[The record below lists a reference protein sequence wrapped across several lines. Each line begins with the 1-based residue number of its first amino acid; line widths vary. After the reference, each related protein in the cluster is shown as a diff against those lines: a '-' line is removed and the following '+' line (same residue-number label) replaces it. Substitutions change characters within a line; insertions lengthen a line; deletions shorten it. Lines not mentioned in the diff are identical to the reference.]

1 MNKNIELARTAS
13 SWVGRRITVF
23 YLDAEGQSFPSG
35 MGATITQDD
44 DEYAIIYEARLDENS
59 FTSRILVT
67 SVMSKA
73 NPS

>member
-23 YLDAEGQSFPSG
+23 YLDTEGQSFPSG

-44 DEYAIIYEARLDENS
+44 DEYAIIYEARLDNGK
-59 FTSRILVT
+59 
-67 SVMSKA
+67 SVELNAKTDEFELA
-73 NPS
+73 C

>member
-44 DEYAIIYEARLDENS
+44 DEYAIIYEARLDNGK
-59 FTSRILVT
+59 
-67 SVMSKA
+67 SVELNAKTDEFDLA
-73 NPS
+73 C

>member
-23 YLDAEGQSFPSG
+23 YLDAEGQSFPNG

-44 DEYAIIYEARLDENS
+44 DEYAIIYEARLDNGK
-59 FTSRILVT
+59 
-67 SVMSKA
+67 SVELNAKTDEFELA
-73 NPS
+73 C

>member
-44 DEYAIIYEARLDENS
+44 DEYAIIYEARLDNGK
-59 FTSRILVT
+59 
-67 SVMSKA
+67 SVELNAKTDEFELA
-73 NPS
+73 C

>member
-13 SWVGRRITVF
+13 RWVGRRITVF

-44 DEYAIIYEARLDENS
+44 DEYAIIYEARLDNGK
-59 FTSRILVT
+59 
-67 SVMSKA
+67 SVELNAKTDEFELA
-73 NPS
+73 C

>member
-1 MNKNIELARTAS
+1 MNKNIKLARTAS

-44 DEYAIIYEARLDENS
+44 DEYAIIYEARLDNGK
-59 FTSRILVT
+59 
-67 SVMSKA
+67 SVELNAKTDEFELA
-73 NPS
+73 C

>member
-44 DEYAIIYEARLDENS
+44 DEMQRRTNS
-59 FTSRILVT
+59 SSPAERSAF
-67 SVMSKA
+67 
-73 NPS
+73 

>member
-44 DEYAIIYEARLDENS
+44 DEYAIICEARLDNGK
-59 FTSRILVT
+59 
-67 SVMSKA
+67 SVELNAKTDEFELA
-73 NPS
+73 C

>member
-35 MGATITQDD
+35 TGATITQDD
-44 DEYAIIYEARLDENS
+44 VEYAIIYEARLDNGK
-59 FTSRILVT
+59 
-67 SVMSKA
+67 SVELNAKTDEFELA
-73 NPS
+73 C